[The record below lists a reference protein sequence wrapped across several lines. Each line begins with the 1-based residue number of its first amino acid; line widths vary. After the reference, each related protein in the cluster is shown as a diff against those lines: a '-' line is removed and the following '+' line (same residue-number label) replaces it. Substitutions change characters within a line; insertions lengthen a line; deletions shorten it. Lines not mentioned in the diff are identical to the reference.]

1 MDLNYFNKLRILD
14 GGMGQELLANG
25 LITKG
30 TLWST
35 SAILDEKFHQL
46 LIDVHT
52 SFINAGANVIVTG
65 TKNTKF
71 ETSKVSGNPNNI
83 QFYQLLQHLQK
94 HLVYLEVYLNL
105 ELKKVIG

>member
-35 SAILDEKFHQL
+35 TALLDL
-46 LIDVHT
+46 SLIH
-52 SFINAGANVIVTG
+52 I
-65 TKNTKF
+65 
-71 ETSKVSGNPNNI
+71 
-83 QFYQLLQHLQK
+83 
-94 HLVYLEVYLNL
+94 
-105 ELKKVIG
+105 

>member
-35 SAILDEKFHQL
+35 TALLDEKDHQL
-46 LIDVHT
+46 VIDTHI
-52 SFINAGANVIVTG
+52 SFIDSGSDVIVTNNFSSRKQRLIQNKIEDRFDYVNIKACELAVKARDVSK
-65 TKNTKF
+65 KNIGK
-71 ETSKVSGNPNNI
+71 
-83 QFYQLLQHLQK
+83 
-94 HLVYLEVYLNL
+94 YL
-105 ELKKVIG
+105 

>member
-35 SAILDEKFHQL
+35 TALLDEKDHQL
-46 LIDVHT
+46 VIDTHI
-52 SFINAGANVIVTG
+52 SFIN
-65 TKNTKF
+65 
-71 ETSKVSGNPNNI
+71 SGSDVNS
-83 QFYQLLQHLQK
+83 
-94 HLVYLEVYLNL
+94 
-105 ELKKVIG
+105 